1 MPFRALAL
9 RYGADTVFT
18 EEVIDR
24 RVVNAVR
31 TENPLLGTVDY
42 VESRGK
48 KGNAIPFQTC
58 PALERNRVVYQVGTG
73 DAVNALRAAQV
84 CIYMRECVSYTS
96 YDICIHHLHVF
107 SPLAGLFFSV
117 VTAFVFIAFSPAA
130 HSGDRSIG
138 AQS

>member
-1 MPFRALAL
+1 MLKSYTDTFHENAVQQGTLPFRALAL

-58 PALERNRVVYQVGTG
+58 PAIERDRVVYQVGTG
-73 DAVNALRAAQV
+73 DAANALRAAQV
-84 CIYMRECVSYTS
+84 SNTI
-96 YDICIHHLHVF
+96 
-107 SPLAGLFFSV
+107 P
-117 VTAFVFIAFSPAA
+117 
-130 HSGDRSIG
+130 
-138 AQS
+138 